1 MELSL
6 TDEMKK
12 FLKECYTRELNGDE
26 PCSEKII
33 NSAPELLIHK
43 LVELRMHVFKNHE
56 RKVAY
61 FITEKGKECLKNLD

>member
-1 MELSL
+1 MELQL
-6 TDEMKK
+6 TDEMKNV
-12 FLKECYTRELNGDE
+12 LRECHTRELNGDE

-33 NSAPELLIHK
+33 NSVPELLIHH

-61 FITEKGKECLKNLD
+61 FITEKGKEKLKEL

>member
-6 TDEMKK
+6 TDEMKN
-12 FLKECYTRELNGDE
+12 FLRECHNRELNGDE

-43 LVELRMHVFKNHE
+43 LVEIRMYVFKNHE

-61 FITEKGKECLKNLD
+61 FITERGKARLKDL